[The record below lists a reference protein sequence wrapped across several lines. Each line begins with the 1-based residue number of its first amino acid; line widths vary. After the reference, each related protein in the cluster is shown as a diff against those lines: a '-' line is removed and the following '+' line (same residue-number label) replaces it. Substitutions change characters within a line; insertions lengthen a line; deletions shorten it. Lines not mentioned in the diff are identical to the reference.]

1 VEWGETLAKIEWD
14 TVSSFIEGVSST
26 DKTITFPKVQDYVK
40 VTNKGNVNVIYT
52 IGTQTGTLSP
62 NDIVEVRENI
72 SSLTV
77 RASSGTSEVYVRA
90 SEAGTEKEETA
101 TDVTSQLNELSS
113 SLAQSM
119 KNTYYPAKYGAKFDG
134 LTDDTDALNA
144 MFADI
149 SKTNGG
155 IVVLPGGTAL
165 IRNATEGSH
174 TFLLEI
180 NNLTIIG
187 NNTVFKVKDNEP
199 LRNSARIFT
208 FRNCQNVTVSDITV
222 DGNRAN
228 RTANTSTLVNI
239 NINIDSD
246 GKNLVFQNV
255 KSINA
260 LLDGWYIRSA
270 LIKDVKANYP
280 TDIKFINCTGNNCF
294 RQGMSI
300 ISAVRVK
307 IIRCEFNYTNGA
319 ALGPCLGIDL
329 EPNSTDIHGTDDILI
344 LDSECSY
351 NAGGSVG
358 MLGNSTGR
366 CNNTRIINH
375 LAVGNGTDG
384 IRISNSDNLYVKGLV
399 IKDHI
404 SATLIRGVI
413 DLVGSNNNTIIEDVY
428 AENVIQDATKFLIY
442 VHSNANIGVV
452 LRNIRGKRLPYGI
465 STASPVGIDGIDFE
479 DLVGMGIS
487 FSAAHVGSQARNIKI
502 KKSTNRNINFNTV
515 NGILENVY
523 CEETNGNTACVEI
536 PSTATG
542 AKVSNVTIKKG
553 ASTLSPYGFRVASQP
568 SRLIGVVIEDYTTSW
583 SRDSAGFTNVT
594 GAGIGM
600 NNPAIA

>member
-1 VEWGETLAKIEWD
+1 LAKYQTNTGGGHV
-14 TVSSFIEGVSST
+14 TVNTNNVWEKIASLEGNTNGVKPDLEELKEDVS
-26 DKTITFPKVQDYVK
+26 
-40 VTNKGNVNVIYT
+40 
-52 IGTQTGTLSP
+52 
-62 NDIVEVRENI
+62 
-72 SSLTV
+72 
-77 RASSGTSEVYVRA
+77 A
-90 SEAGTEKEETA
+90 
-101 TDVTSQLNELSS
+101 LSS
-113 SLAQSM
+113 SLTDIAT
-119 KNTYYPAKYGAKFDG
+119 NTYYPSKYGAKFDG
-134 LTDDTDALNA
+134 LTDDTNALNA

-199 LRNSARIFT
+199 LRTSARLFT
-208 FRNCQNVTVSDITV
+208 FRNCQNVVVKDIEV
-222 DGNRAN
+222 DGNRGN
-228 RTANTSTLVNI
+228 RPVNVNTNVNI
-239 NINIDSD
+239 NINIDSNA
-246 GKNLVFQNV
+246 KKLTFQNV
-255 KSINA
+255 KSNNS

-270 LIKDVKANYP
+270 ISKDVKADYP
-280 TDIKFINCTGNNCF
+280 TDIKLIDCTGNSCF
-294 RQGMSI
+294 RQGISI
-300 ISAVRVK
+300 ISAVKVK

-319 ALGPCLGIDL
+319 PLGPCLGIDL
-329 EPNSTDIHGTDDILI
+329 EPNDTDIHGTDDILI

-366 CNNTRIINH
+366 CINTRIVNH
-375 LAVGNGTDG
+375 LAKGNGTDG
-384 IRISNSDNLYVKGLV
+384 IRISNSDNLYIKGLT
-399 IKDHI
+399 IKDHT
-404 SATLIRGVI
+404 STTLIRGVI

-442 VHSNANIGVV
+442 VHSNANIGVT
-452 LRNIRGKRLPYGI
+452 LRNIKGKRLPYGI
-465 STASPVGIDGIDFE
+465 STSSPVVIDGIDFE

-487 FSAAHVGSQARNIKI
+487 FSAGHVGSQARNIKI

-536 PSTATG
+536 PATATG
-542 AKVSNVTIKKG
+542 SKVSNVTIKKG
-553 ASTLSPYGFRVASQP
+553 ASTLSPYGFRIASQP

-583 SRDSAGFTNVT
+583 SRDSAGFTNVS

-600 NNPAIA
+600 NNPVVS